1 MKYYDVGV
9 SSIKLGKD
17 KVPSAETTSVVFGL
31 FSPPRSITSPDSR
44 PQHKWNPLGSNSLT
58 GSNSKFFQ

>member
-1 MKYYDVGV
+1 MSPKLCEDV
-9 SSIKLGKD
+9 
-17 KVPSAETTSVVFGL
+17 VPSAETTSEVVGL